1 MGRTEQADVYL
12 LIAVGNMTCPSVFI
26 LIGPRGNVGRRYV
39 RRSLEKISN
48 VITLLDRGL
57 DSRQYKFHSIKMM
70 YERTMVGPASILK
83 MG

>member
-12 LIAVGNMTCPSVFI
+12 LIAVENMTCPSVFI

-39 RRSLEKISN
+39 RRS
-48 VITLLDRGL
+48 VITLFDEGL
-57 DSRQYKFHSIKMM
+57 DGRKYKFHSIKMM
-70 YERTMVGPASILK
+70 YERTMVGHASILK